1 MYHTR
6 PSGGTNVV
14 RSTGYTGT
22 RPIIVTCPLPA
33 LISVVGLV
41 RAWVPAGGD
50 PYPSVS
56 PTRHKARVR
65 PRQGKSTLWEVS
77 FDIPTSLRRH
87 GYPRY
92 RRGGDPPASESRA
105 PNLGEVSSGLA
116 LPAGAVPPVRRSP
129 TTRLALLNLRASR
142 LAVARNRIFLLLDL
156 EELHLEA

>member
-77 FDIPTSLRRH
+77 STYPRPSGGLATPGIDAVAIPPPQKAMRPTSEKYPQVWPSRQGLYHLFVGHPQH
-87 GYPRY
+87 G
-92 RRGGDPPASESRA
+92 
-105 PNLGEVSSGLA
+105 
-116 LPAGAVPPVRRSP
+116 
-129 TTRLALLNLRASR
+129 
-142 LAVARNRIFLLLDL
+142 
-156 EELHLEA
+156 